1 MGVDSKRGKGS
12 RCEGKGEWNRSTT
25 LTPSFFAGLFIEY
38 GDMADKGVEG
48 YREVR
53 PGGDVA
59 EALGGMRTNHACI
72 RSNS

>member
-1 MGVDSKRGKGS
+1 MK
-12 RCEGKGEWNRSTT
+12 GKGEWNRSTT

-38 GDMADKGVEG
+38 GDVADKGVEG

-59 EALGGMRTNHACI
+59 EALGA
-72 RSNS
+72 